1 MTFPLFKGILVE
13 AVSVAALQV
22 WAVTV
27 GVWGTGWVPVLRA
40 LVTRSLSIAG
50 AEEDPAVSQEQ
61 LEMTGKAE
69 TGKCDKLMD

>member
-13 AVSVAALQV
+13 AVSLAALRG

-27 GVWGTGWVPVLRA
+27 GVWGTGWVPELR
-40 LVTRSLSIAG
+40 SIVG

-61 LEMTGKAE
+61 LEMTVKAE
-69 TGKCDKLMD
+69 TRKCDKLMD